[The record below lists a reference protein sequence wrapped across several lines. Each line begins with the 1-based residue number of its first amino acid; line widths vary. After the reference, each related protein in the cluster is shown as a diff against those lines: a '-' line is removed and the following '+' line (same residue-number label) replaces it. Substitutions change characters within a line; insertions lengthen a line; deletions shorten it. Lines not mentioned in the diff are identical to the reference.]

1 MEITC
6 CDSFSLSF
14 PESPEIVQIFER
26 LAKACF
32 NMMDPNITIA
42 YHLVFQADHL
52 GNPNLLNTPLT
63 LVYLM
68 KQLST
73 KLEGGG
79 KFKLTF
85 FS

>member
-1 MEITC
+1 MTI
-6 CDSFSLSF
+6 SFFLSF

-32 NMMDPNITIA
+32 NMMDPK
-42 YHLVFQADHL
+42 
-52 GNPNLLNTPLT
+52 NPNLLNTPLT

-85 FS
+85 FLNDLNWVKAVCLRKYTF

>member
-1 MEITC
+1 
-6 CDSFSLSF
+6 
-14 PESPEIVQIFER
+14 
-26 LAKACF
+26 
-32 NMMDPNITIA
+32 MMDPK
-42 YHLVFQADHL
+42 
-52 GNPNLLNTPLT
+52 NPNLLNTPLT

-85 FS
+85 FSWMIEIGSKLFVLGNLHIRCVVIGCVGEGDIVRSLFIDVL